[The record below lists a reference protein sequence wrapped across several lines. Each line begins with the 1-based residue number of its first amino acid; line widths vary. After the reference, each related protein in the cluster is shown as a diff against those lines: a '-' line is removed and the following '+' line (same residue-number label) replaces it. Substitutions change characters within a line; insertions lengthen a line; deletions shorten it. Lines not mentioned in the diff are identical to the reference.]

1 MDGTAVPLIKNL
13 LLLDAE
19 GKRIAVKYYGETW
32 GTSAI
37 EQAFEKSLFT
47 KTQRSNA
54 RGEPEVIMFDSVV
67 SVFKTIGDISFY
79 VTGDQDENEIVL
91 LTVLQAFYEAVTLLL
106 RYASIRF
113 IICIYYYFIHIP
125 RRARPIASAWYS
137 CTAIISS
144 ILSNFVLM
152 NIL

>member
-32 GTSAI
+32 GTSAL

-113 IICIYYYFIHIP
+113 ILNMYLLLFYSHRAPRKTDCFCLVFVHHNYFFN
-125 RRARPIASAWYS
+125 SQ
-137 CTAIISS
+137 
-144 ILSNFVLM
+144 
-152 NIL
+152 